1 MTFLALALFL
11 APRPAPPVEVR
22 DLLATLVRIP
32 AGSFSMGSATGEGDE
47 APVHTVDLPE
57 YWISPHEVTNAQYAA
72 FVRATGRRPPS
83 VGRAEFVP
91 PERFAAFKQIAD
103 RFAWTRGSYPP
114 GRGDHPA
121 TLLKVE
127 DAEAFCAWLT
137 KVTGRAFRL
146 PTEAEWEKAARG
158 DRTAQ
163 TYPWGEGLD
172 PSRAHYLLDPARKA
186 EGATRPVGDYPANGY
201 GLYDMSGNAWEW
213 VADRYDPEYYHKSP
227 PNDPPGPE
235 AGETRIVRGGAWVDD
250 DPKLLACA
258 HRHEVARGVYSYSI
272 GFRVATRQGP

>member
-1 MTFLALALFL
+1 MFFALLLFL

-22 DLLATLVRIP
+22 ELIARLVRIP
-32 AGSFSMGSATGEGDE
+32 AATFLMGSETEEPDE
-47 APVHTVDLPE
+47 APVHAVDLPD
-57 YWISPHEVTNAQYAA
+57 YWIAREEVTNAQYAA
-72 FVRATGRRPPS
+72 FVRATARPAPS

-91 PERFAAFKQIAD
+91 PDRLAAFQAIAG
-103 RFAWTRGSYPP
+103 RFAWTGGRFPP

-121 TLLKVE
+121 TLLRVQ

-158 DRTAQ
+158 GLESKS
-163 TYPWGEGLD
+163 YPWGEGLD
-172 PSRAHYLLDPARKA
+172 ASRAHYLLDPARKA
-186 EGATRPVGDYPANGY
+186 QGDTRAVGSYPANGY

-213 VADRYDPEYYHKSP
+213 VADRYDPEYYRNSP
-227 PNDPPGPE
+227 RGDPPGPP
-235 AGETRIVRGGAWVDD
+235 AGDRRIVRGGAWVDD
-250 DPKLLACA
+250 DPKLLTCA
-258 HRHEVARGVYSYSI
+258 HRHEVAAGVYSYSI